1 MKKLMVMGMTS
12 IMALGLLVGGFNV
25 MNVQAKQGLQLQ
37 DPVEPPIKVYS
48 DPVEP
53 PIKVYIN
60 YDPVEPPIK

>member
-25 MNVQAKQGLQLQ
+25 MNAQAEEGFQLQ

-53 PIKVYIN
+53 PIKVFLN
-60 YDPVEPPIK
+60 DDPVEPPIK